1 MKIKNVLRMTSW
13 MLGAVLIAAT
23 GCKKDKSGENEE
35 PTLGGKF
42 FIAASISSAGGSGA
56 TGQGTTYALSVDNME
71 EGETSIIGN
80 GIEIPNTYTHFAY
93 NGTNTVFALL
103 YGQGNSYLATGF
115 ELDATSKLK
124 RTGAD
129 VVFPN
134 QFATVGAVGNYIVTS
149 RSSRTL
155 SNGKLG
161 AVFYFIDYN
170 NNNATTEKF
179 METENFQGTGLE
191 AQFVGIE
198 DAGNNEFLTGV
209 TLTNGDPN
217 KVYVAKLDVNL
228 NVKAF
233 YQDDRLSYSAGQ
245 RQGARYSQ
253 MGNADNGDTY
263 VFSGSYSAAT
273 TKHAG
278 ALVIKKGA
286 NGFDPT
292 YYFDIEAVAGYRFKR
307 VFHLTEDYFF
317 LEFYNTA
324 GAPATAGAAS
334 QYAIVRMSTKEFKW
348 ISGFPAK
355 EEITATSWPYA
366 NPLTGKCYVG
376 VTTANAD
383 PVVYVVDPKTFSA
396 KKGMVVRGATGISG
410 LGYLSPQK

>member
-1 MKIKNVLRMTSW
+1 MRINKNLLKKSSW
-13 MLGAVLIAAT
+13 IFTAVLIAAA
-23 GCKKDKSGENEE
+23 GCKKNKSVTEE
-35 PTLGGKF
+35 IVQGGKF
-42 FIAASISSAGGSGA
+42 FVAASIGSAGGSGA
-56 TGQGTTYALSVDNME
+56 TGQGTTYALSLDNIE
-71 EGETSIIGN
+71 SGETTIVGN

-93 NGTNTVFALL
+93 NGTKTVFALL

-115 ELDATSKLK
+115 ELDATSKLQ

-129 VVFPN
+129 VLFAN
-134 QFATVGAVGNYIVTS
+134 QFATVGSVSNYIVTS

-155 SNGKLG
+155 ANGKLG
-161 AVFYFIDYN
+161 AVFYFIDFN
-170 NNNATTEKF
+170 NNNVTTEKF
-179 METENFQGTGLE
+179 IETENFQGTGLE

-198 DAGNNEFLTGV
+198 DAGNGEFLTGV
-209 TLTNGDPN
+209 TFTNGDPN
-217 KVYVAKLDVNL
+217 KVYVAKLDLNL

-286 NGFDPT
+286 TGFDAN

-307 VFHLTEDYFF
+307 VFHLSEDYFF
-317 LEFYNTA
+317 LEFYNAA
-324 GAPATAGAAS
+324 GAPGSSSAAT
-334 QYAIVRMSTKEFKW
+334 QYAIVRMSTKEFNW
-348 ISGFPAK
+348 VSGFPAMDQ
-355 EEITATSWPYA
+355 ITSTSWPYA
-366 NPLTGKCYVG
+366 NPLTGKSYVG
-376 VTTANAD
+376 VTVANED
-383 PVVYVVDPKTFSA
+383 PAIYVVDPKTYSA
-396 KKGMVVRGATGISG
+396 KKGIVVKGATGITG
-410 LGYLSPQK
+410 LGYLTQP